1 MTESVSE
8 RDFEWTAAHEAAAQV
23 SGPLTVA
30 LRILRIPAVLY
41 GLVPVVPL
49 IGIAWI
55 AVGAEGWTRLVL
67 LALAIAGA
75 VFSVRLLHRVRQ
87 YWRAADDRAELAEQF
102 TGLFDLMD
110 VSLEILARFAD
121 LAERGGLRL
130 MRRLRALWK
139 VITIPDHVN
148 DHIESFDRA
157 RWFVPPAIGETV
169 GLLTVNLWLS
179 IGSWAALLIL
189 LPLRATGT
197 V

>member
-8 RDFEWTAAHEAAAQV
+8 RDSERTAAYEAAAQV

-49 IGIAWI
+49 IGIGWI
-55 AVGAEGWTRLVL
+55 AVGAEGWTRLIL

-75 VFSVRLLHRVRQ
+75 VFSARFLHRVRQ
-87 YWRAADDRAELAEQF
+87 YWRAADDRAELATQF

-110 VSLEILARFAD
+110 VSLEILARIAD

-148 DHIESFDRA
+148 THIESFDRA

-179 IGSWAALLIL
+179 IVSWAAFLIL

-197 V
+197 L